1 MPFILIIINLYIH
14 FHFRTKVPHTQNHSE
29 TQKINSDSVTVKSV
43 AVIKNPKSDIQANN
57 EMRNDENKETK
68 TKINNAKTETKKP
81 STKKETVL
89 QVIFL
94 LI

>member
-1 MPFILIIINLYIH
+1 M
-14 FHFRTKVPHTQNHSE
+14 
-29 TQKINSDSVTVKSV
+29 
-43 AVIKNPKSDIQANN
+43 IKNPKSDIQANN

-94 LI
+94 LIFKIQNYTRVHSL